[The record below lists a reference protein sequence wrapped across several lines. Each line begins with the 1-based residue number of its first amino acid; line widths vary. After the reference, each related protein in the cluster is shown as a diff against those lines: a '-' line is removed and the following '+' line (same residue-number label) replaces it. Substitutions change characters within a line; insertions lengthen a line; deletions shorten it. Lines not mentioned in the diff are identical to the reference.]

1 MVERVRHGRAS
12 AATGQLR
19 LRLLGLGAGLVALLA
34 ASPVSRDVQAA
45 GETRTLSF
53 FHTHTNETATV
64 TFRRNGAYDEDGLK
78 QLNWLLRDWRVSE
91 PAKMDPRLF
100 DILWEVYRESGSRE
114 PIHVISAYRSPATNS
129 MLRRAS
135 GGVAENS
142 QHIAGKAMD
151 IRLPDV
157 DTARLREIAMRLQ
170 YGGVGFYSSSKFV
183 HVDTGS
189 VRAWPRMSQ
198 DQLARLFPDGKTLH
212 LPANGGPLPGY
223 ELAKAEILPR
233 NASLAGQGSS
243 GGSGSIATA
252 LADLFRGKADQPAP
266 TVTASAARPAPAQP
280 GNTGSAVQPAVTPL
294 PAQVAAYAPVAAA
307 SAGLVPLPPRRP
319 AERPVM
325 VASAEPVALP
335 GPAPAGG
342 SPRAAATDEA
352 AAVRALFAHTALHA
366 APRQAPRIHLA
377 QVRVAPAP
385 APAALDLNPSP
396 LAGRFSPATA
406 GALEV
411 ARFTGPAVRPLGV
424 IRTADAAF

>member
-1 MVERVRHGRAS
+1 MERVRHGRAS

-34 ASPVSRDVQAA
+34 ASPVSRDAQAA

-142 QHIAGKAMD
+142 QHIAGRAMD

-157 DTARLREIAMRLQ
+157 DTARLREVAMRLQ
-170 YGGVGFYSSSKFV
+170 YGGVGFYPSSKFV

-198 DQLARLFPDGKTLH
+198 EQLARLFPDGKTLH
-212 LPANGGPLPGY
+212 LPARGSPLPGY
-223 ELAKAEILPR
+223 ELAKAEILAR
-233 NASLAGQGSS
+233 NAALATQAAAGGTGGGSLATA
-243 GGSGSIATA
+243 IAT
-252 LADLFRGKADQPAP
+252 LFSGKSNQPAP
-266 TVTASAARPAPAQP
+266 ATAPAAQ
-280 GNTGSAVQPAVTPL
+280 PL
-294 PAQVAAYAPVAAA
+294 PAQVAAYAPVATAEPAA
-307 SAGLVPLPPRRP
+307 PMSPVPLPPRRP
-319 AERPVM
+319 SDQPV
-325 VASAEPVALP
+325 ET
-335 GPAPAGG
+335 
-342 SPRAAATDEA
+342 AAAPRQAPSAAPTGESLLVGAADERS
-352 AAVRALFAHTALHA
+352 AVRALFAHIAFHA
-366 APRQAPRIHLA
+366 APSQEPRINLT
-377 QVRVAPAP
+377 QVRTAPALSP
-385 APAALDLNPSP
+385 DAALDLSPSP
-396 LAGRFSPATA
+396 LASRFSARPAA
-406 GALEV
+406 ALEV
-411 ARFTGPAVRPLGV
+411 ARFSGPAVQPLGA